1 MDRGWL
7 PLNAEHPLLVVAV
20 YSSNA
25 TWRSQVIR
33 GRGTL
38 ATLINDPS
46 HGPEGA
52 DGVVGMPTNTTVFL
66 SFCLSVFLSF
76 CLCSREALSM
86 NDIEFFS

>member
-1 MDRGWL
+1 
-7 PLNAEHPLLVVAV
+7 LLVVAV

-52 DGVVGMPTNTTVFL
+52 DGVVGVKKHY
-66 SFCLSVFLSF
+66 

-86 NDIEFFS
+86 NAIEIFN